1 MLVRL
6 ILQMGLILAVE
17 ISALMEAGLIFR
29 DLSEI
34 YHVTSFVMKEE
45 NPIEL

>member
-1 MLVRL
+1 
-6 ILQMGLILAVE
+6 MGSILAVE

-34 YHVTSFVMKEE
+34 YRVTSFDMKEE
-45 NPIEL
+45 NPIIPHRIF